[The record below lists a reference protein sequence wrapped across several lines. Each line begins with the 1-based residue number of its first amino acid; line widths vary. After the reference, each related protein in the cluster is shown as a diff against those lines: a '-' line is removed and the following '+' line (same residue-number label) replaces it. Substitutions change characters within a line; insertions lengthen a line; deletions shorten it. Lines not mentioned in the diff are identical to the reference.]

1 MVGAAGG
8 RGELLFQNRI
18 ACQSTASIEQQRLD
32 RRVGNDIMV
41 WIKDEMS
48 WPVPSQEAYDQI
60 VDDHV
65 ADFGQ
70 DAPR

>member
-1 MVGAAGG
+1 
-8 RGELLFQNRI
+8 
-18 ACQSTASIEQQRLD
+18 
-32 RRVGNDIMV
+32 MV

>member
-1 MVGAAGG
+1 VAGAAGG
-8 RGELLFQNRI
+8 RGEPLFQNRT
-18 ACQSTASIEQQRLD
+18 ACHSTASIEQQWLD
-32 RRVGNDIMV
+32 RRIGNDIMA
-41 WIKDEMS
+41 WMKDEMS

-65 ADFGQ
+65 AHFGQ